1 MSTPTEAGAAAAAR
15 PTAGTAPR
23 RLAAARRFAGSR
35 SAVVG
40 AIGLTVMLLLAVLA
54 PIVAP
59 YDPAAQD
66 GATLLGP
73 SAGHL
78 LGTDQLGRDI
88 ASRIIHGSRASLIV
102 AAGAAAVGVG
112 IGVPLGLIAGYL
124 GRWADAVA
132 MRVVDLLLAV
142 PGILLALV
150 IIAVLGPGRLNLILA
165 IGIGA
170 IPEFARLTRVATLE
184 VRERDFVQAARG
196 MGASTPDTMLRTV
209 LPNVLGPILVQFVIT
224 ASMAVVVE
232 AGLSFLGLGTPPPA
246 PSWGGMLQDAR
257 SYLYQSPSYGLFPG
271 LCLAATVFFL
281 ERIGRGLQLAVGGG
295 SRGPAARG
303 LGGGAV

>member
-1 MSTPTEAGAAAAAR
+1 MS
-15 PTAGTAPR
+15 APRR
-23 RLAAARRFAGSR
+23 RLAAVRRFAGSR

-40 AIGLTVMLLLAVLA
+40 AVGLGALVLVAVLA

-59 YDPAAQD
+59 FDPAAQ
-66 GATLLGP
+66 GGEPLLGP
-73 SAGHL
+73 SGAHL

-88 ASRIIHGSRASLIV
+88 VSRMIHGARGSLIV
-102 AAGAAAVGVG
+102 AAGAALVGAGV
-112 IGVPLGLIAGYL
+112 GVPLGLVAGYL
-124 GRWADAVA
+124 GRWADTIA

-150 IIAVLGPGRLNLILA
+150 IIAVLGPGRVNLILA

-170 IPEFARLTRVATLE
+170 VPEFARLTRVATLE
-184 VRERDFVQAARG
+184 VRERDFVLAAKG
-196 MGASTPDTMLRTV
+196 MGASTADTMARTV
-209 LPNVLGPILVQFVIT
+209 LPNVLGPIMVQFVIT
-224 ASMAVVVE
+224 ASTAVVVE

-257 SYLYQSPSYGLFPG
+257 SYLYQSPTYGLFPG
-271 LCLAATVFFL
+271 ICLAATVFFL

-295 SRGPAARG
+295 GSRAGVRG
-303 LGGGAV
+303 VGRGAV

>member
-1 MSTPTEAGAAAAAR
+1 MSAPPAGA
-15 PTAGTAPR
+15 PTVAPQRR
-23 RLAAARRFAGSR
+23 RLAAARRFARSR
-35 SAVVG
+35 SAVVS
-40 AIGLTVMLLLAVLA
+40 AVGLATLAVMALLA

-59 YDPAAQD
+59 FDPAAQS
-66 GATLLGP
+66 GEPLLGP
-73 SAGHL
+73 SGTYL

-88 ASRIIHGSRASLIV
+88 VSRMIHGARGSLLV
-102 AAGAAAVGVG
+102 AAGAAAVGAG
-112 IGVPLGLIAGYL
+112 IGVPLGLVAGYL

-165 IGIGA
+165 IGIGP

-184 VRERDFVQAARG
+184 VRERDFVLAARG
-196 MGASTPDTMLRTV
+196 MGASTPDTMARTV
-209 LPNVLGPILVQFVIT
+209 LPNVLGPVMVQFVIT
-224 ASMAVVVE
+224 ASMAVVIE

-257 SYLYQSPSYGLFPG
+257 SYLYQSPTYGLFPG
-271 LCLAATVFFL
+271 ICLAATVFFL

-295 SRGPAARG
+295 GACAAARG
-303 LGGGAV
+303 IGRGAV

>member
-1 MSTPTEAGAAAAAR
+1 MTTPPADAPMVAR
-15 PTAGTAPR
+15 R
-23 RLAAARRFAGSR
+23 RLAAVRRFARSR
-35 SAVVG
+35 SAVAGAVG
-40 AIGLTVMLLLAVLA
+40 LAALALMALFA

-59 YDPAAQD
+59 FDPAAQ
-66 GATLLGP
+66 GGEPLLGP
-73 SAGHL
+73 SGTHL

-88 ASRIIHGSRASLIV
+88 VSRMIHGARTSLLV
-102 AAGAAAVGVG
+102 AAGASVVGAG
-112 IGVPLGLIAGYL
+112 IGVPLGLVAGYL
-124 GRWADAVA
+124 GRWVDAVA

-184 VRERDFVQAARG
+184 VRERDFVLAARG
-196 MGASTPDTMLRTV
+196 MGASTPDTMTRTV
-209 LPNVLGPILVQFVIT
+209 LPNVLGPIMVQFVIT
-224 ASMAVVVE
+224 ASMAVVIE

-257 SYLYQSPSYGLFPG
+257 SYLYQSPTYGLFPG
-271 LCLAATVFFL
+271 ICLAATVFFL
-281 ERIGRGLQLAVGGG
+281 ERIGRGLQLAIGGGG
-295 SRGPAARG
+295 SRAASRG
-303 LGGGAV
+303 LGRGAV

>member
-1 MSTPTEAGAAAAAR
+1 MSVPKAASAQRRRPAA
-15 PTAGTAPR
+15 
-23 RLAAARRFAGSR
+23 LRRFAGSR

-40 AIGLTVMLLLAVLA
+40 AVGLGALALMAVLA
-54 PIVAP
+54 PLISP
-59 YDPAAQD
+59 FDPAAQ
-66 GATLLGP
+66 GGEQLLGP
-73 SAGHL
+73 SGTHL

-88 ASRIIHGSRASLIV
+88 VSRIIYGARASLLV
-102 AAGAAAVGVG
+102 AAGAAVVGAG

-124 GRWADAVA
+124 GRWIDAVA

-142 PGILLALV
+142 PGVLLALV
-150 IIAVLGPGRLNLILA
+150 IIAVLGPGRLNLVLA

-184 VRERDFVQAARG
+184 VRERDFVLAARG
-196 MGASTPDTMLRTV
+196 MGASTPDTMARTV

-257 SYLYQSPSYGLFPG
+257 SYLYQSPTYGLFPG

-281 ERIGRGLQLAVGGG
+281 ERIGHGLQRAFGDGGPR
-295 SRGPAARG
+295 ST
-303 LGGGAV
+303 GGGAV

>member
-1 MSTPTEAGAAAAAR
+1 MMSTPPPVPRQQRFGAV
-15 PTAGTAPR
+15 
-23 RLAAARRFAGSR
+23 RRFMSSR

-40 AIGLTVMLLLAVLA
+40 AVGLTVIALLALLA
-54 PIVAP
+54 PVVAP
-59 YDPAAQD
+59 YDPAAQ
-66 GATLLGP
+66 GGTPLLGP
-73 SAGHL
+73 SGAHL

-88 ASRIIHGSRASLIV
+88 ASRMIHGARASLIV
-102 AAGAAAVGVG
+102 AAGVAAVGAG
-112 IGVPLGLIAGYL
+112 IGVPLGLVAGYL
-124 GRWADAVA
+124 GRWTDAVA

-184 VRERDFVQAARG
+184 VRERDFVLAARG
-196 MGASTPDTMLRTV
+196 MGASTPDTMARTV

-257 SYLYQSPSYGLFPG
+257 SYLYQSPTYGLFPG

-281 ERIGRGLQLAVGGG
+281 DRIGRGLQLVVGGG
-295 SRGPAARG
+295 SRGTAGG